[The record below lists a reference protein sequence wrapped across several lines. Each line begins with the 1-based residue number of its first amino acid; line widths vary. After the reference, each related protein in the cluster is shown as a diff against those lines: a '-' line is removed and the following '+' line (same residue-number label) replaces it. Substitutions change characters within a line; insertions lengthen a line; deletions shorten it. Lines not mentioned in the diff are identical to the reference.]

1 MASPGASTRS
11 LSSSHHVEERP
22 RGATPAASAPLI
34 GVAPASADFVKIRND
49 DDDARACDAS
59 MLELEWRATACLG
72 SLEGRGPA
80 SGARPIVAAPRRR
93 PSTAEDRLCGRASG
107 QSSTP
112 RCGLGAAAASVS
124 LRIGALAVPRRRL
137 CEVHSRAS
145 DARVATAVYDA
156 SAIDV

>member
-1 MASPGASTRS
+1 MAP
-11 LSSSHHVEERP
+11 V
-22 RGATPAASAPLI
+22 PLT
-34 GVAPASADFVKIRND
+34 GVALAFADIVKIRND
-49 DDDARACDAS
+49 DDDARACDSS
-59 MLELEWRATACLG
+59 MQELERRVTACLG

-80 SGARPIVAAPRRR
+80 SGARPRVAAPCRR
-93 PSTAEDRLCGRASG
+93 PGTAQDRLCGRASG

-137 CEVHSRAS
+137 CEAHGMAS
-145 DARVATAVYDA
+145 DARVATAAYDANDA